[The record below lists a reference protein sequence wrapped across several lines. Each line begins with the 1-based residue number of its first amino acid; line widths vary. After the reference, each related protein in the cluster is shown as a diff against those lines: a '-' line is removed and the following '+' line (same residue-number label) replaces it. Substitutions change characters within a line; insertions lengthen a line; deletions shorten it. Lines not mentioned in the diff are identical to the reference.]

1 MKKDRKEYFYQI
13 TVEVKIPRVLKLS
26 GKWGRENP
34 AKVKCILLIIL
45 GVICHRIDPEAGG
58 SLLSIGAFLYMI
70 YGKKKKVSVPE
81 EKEESEDGSEELVML
96 DDLIDERYRE
106 MYEEAFGDAH
116 LEAIYKSLGLEM
128 SQGRKEG

>member
-58 SLLSIGAFLYMI
+58 SLLSIGAFLYLMF
-70 YGKKKKVSVPE
+70 GKKVSE
-81 EKEESEDGSEELVML
+81 EKKESEDDSDELVML
-96 DDLIDERYRE
+96 DDLIDERYE
-106 MYEEAFGDAH
+106 EIYEEAFGDAH
-116 LEAIYKSLGLEM
+116 LKEIYKSLGLEM
-128 SQGRKEG
+128 SQERKEG